1 LLSEPDVPPLGP
13 GGAQVWWAR
22 PLGLETSELAH
33 SLNPAERG
41 RRDAYR
47 REQDRAR
54 FTVAAALLRLVGG
67 AHLGVTP
74 ERLTVSRSC
83 PDCER
88 PHGRP
93 TLSAGWE
100 CSVSHSGDRVAVAI
114 GRTGPLGVDVEDCE
128 RRSAERDAN
137 LVDTVLTAEEAAEL
151 ARYGRPDGLLTYWTR
166 KEAVLK
172 ATGEGLRIGLRQV
185 VVSAPDAPPALVR
198 SGYDAG
204 LPARARLQ
212 TLSPG
217 TGYLACLAVLDT
229 PAPGVT
235 EIDAT
240 ALLQRAAGG
249 AGRTSDRGR

>member
-1 LLSEPDVPPLGP
+1 MLSRSNVPPIAP
-13 GGAQVWWAR
+13 GGVQVWWAR
-22 PLGLETSELAH
+22 PLSLDASGLVGL
-33 SLNPAERG
+33 LDPAERG
-41 RRDAYR
+41 RRDGYR
-47 REQDRAR
+47 RDADRAR

-67 AHLGVTP
+67 VHLGVAP
-74 ERLTVSRSC
+74 DQLVIGRSC

-93 TLSAGWE
+93 VLPVVGWE
-100 CSVSHSGDRVAVAI
+100 CSVSHSADRVAVAV
-114 GRTGPLGVDVEDCE
+114 GRTGPLGVDVEDFGG
-128 RRSAERDAN
+128 RSGDRDAGIAD
-137 LVDTVLTAEEAAEL
+137 LALTADEAAEL
-151 ARYGRPDGLLTYWTR
+151 ARYAQPDGLRTYWTR

-204 LPARARLQ
+204 LPARAQLR

-217 TGYLACLAVLDT
+217 DGYLACLAVLDT
-229 PAPGVT
+229 PAPEVT

-240 ALLQRAAGG
+240 ALLEDAAAG
-249 AGRTSDRGR
+249 